1 MRPDRAHEIKFDGF
15 RIHARIAGGAA
26 ALLTRS
32 GLDWT
37 AKYPN
42 IGDAIGALRC
52 RHAHLD
58 GEPCPVRPIGTMS
71 FSRRLQGHGDT
82 PAELVYFA
90 FALLHLDG
98 EDLTRLPLLERKAVS
113 KRC

>member
-52 RHAHLD
+52 RHAISTANSARC
-58 GEPCPVRPIGTMS
+58 GRGTMS